1 MVLYLLFV
9 EIYSATFA
17 DNDLWG
23 YLAFGRAFWETGQ
36 FPYHDLFSY
45 TPTKQLWVYHEWLTG
60 VLFYSIYQHAGDAG
74 LQLLR
79 YIVVLATIY
88 LIYLTAIKRGSTP
101 LAAFIAIVPAMLLIS
116 YGYVPVRAQVFT
128 YLFFIL
134 TIYILESAR
143 LEQRRLILA
152 WLPPVQIL
160 WCNFHGGFV
169 AGLGLIGLYA
179 IGEGLSG
186 RKYLLLLLTGIIA
199 IAVTFINPY
208 GAQYWIYT
216 IQAISMPRPEIN
228 EWISVIG
235 AIEKGIYVFPAFL
248 FAVMA
253 LLCLACYLFRRRRDY
268 TDVLVMVA
276 MIYIGIRHV
285 RHTVFLGLIFGS
297 YLPVLL
303 SEYWHNLRERK
314 ASVQTKSWITGAV
327 FASLVLLIHLLVNP
341 YRTPPLVPSFM
352 IETPQSR
359 YPIGALNYIM
369 QKGLKGNILP
379 FFDWGEFIIW
389 HFSPDCRVAMDGRY
403 ETVYE
408 EHVHRE
414 YFDFLLARPAWR
426 VFLQKYPHEMIL
438 VPSRIRIAELMN
450 QEKAW
455 RIAYMD
461 QNSVLFIPNHD

>member
-23 YLAFGRAFWETGQ
+23 YLAFGMAFWETGQ

-60 VLFYSIYQHAGDAG
+60 VLFYSIYKHAGDAG

-79 YIVVLATIY
+79 YTFVLATIY

-101 LAAFIAIVPAMLLIS
+101 LAACIAIVPAMLLIS

-128 YLFFIL
+128 YFFFIL
-134 TIYILESAR
+134 TVYIMESAR
-143 LEQRRLILA
+143 VRQRWSILA
-152 WLPPVQIL
+152 WLLPVQIL

-179 IGEGLSG
+179 VGEGLSG
-186 RKYLLLLLTGIIA
+186 RKYLPILIAGILA
-199 IAVTFINPY
+199 ASVTLINPY
-208 GAQYWIYT
+208 GAQYWVYT

-228 EWISVIG
+228 EWISVMG
-235 AIEKGIYVFPAFL
+235 AIEKGVYVFPAFL
-248 FAVMA
+248 FAIMA

-276 MIYIGIRHV
+276 MIYIGISHV
-285 RHTVFLGLIFGS
+285 RHTVFLGLIFGA
-297 YLPVLL
+297 YIPVLL
-303 SEYWHNLRERK
+303 SNYWHDLKEK
-314 ASVQTKSWITGAV
+314 KSHLQKKSWIPGSI
-327 FASLVLLIHLLVNP
+327 FGCIVLLIYLLINP
-341 YRTPPLVPSFM
+341 SITPKIIPSFM

-389 HFSPDCRVAMDGRY
+389 HFSPDCLVAMDGRY

-426 VFLQKYPHEMIL
+426 VFLQKYPHEMII
-438 VPSRIRIAELMN
+438 VPSRIRIAELMK

-455 RIAYMD
+455 RIAYID
-461 QNSVLFIPNHD
+461 QGCVLFIRNH